1 MFSRGGFLVDF
12 LQSFEMIFE
21 ALGGQEHQKGN
32 KMGHNGGD
40 GRVLVAK
47 AVLARKMECMQLRWG
62 LRCTVGGK
70 VLI

>member
-12 LQSFEMIFE
+12 LRSFEMIFE
-21 ALGGQEHQKGN
+21 ALGGQEQQKGN

-47 AVLARKMECMQLRWG
+47 AVLARKMECK
-62 LRCTVGGK
+62 T
-70 VLI
+70 

>member
-12 LQSFEMIFE
+12 LPSFEMIFE
-21 ALGGQEHQKGN
+21 ALGGQEQQKGS

-47 AVLARKMECMQLRWG
+47 AVLARKMECKTCIRTLQAR
-62 LRCTVGGK
+62 GGEG
-70 VLI
+70 

>member
-12 LQSFEMIFE
+12 WPSFDMIFE
-21 ALGGQEHQKGN
+21 ALGGQEQQKGS

-47 AVLARKMECMQLRWG
+47 AVLARKMECKR
-62 LRCTVGGK
+62 
-70 VLI
+70 